1 MGSTNEGAVAIV
13 KLGVVALIAGLVLAG
28 CTAVDN
34 PIALP
39 GDEETPT
46 STSTPV
52 PGETAVPTDP
62 ELVPSGTADDNKAY
76 FDFVNKKLNKNNGA
90 PNGRKIID
98 NLVDGGFDKDAME
111 LTPDKTAINLDAD
124 TVEFTVLID
133 DSCLFGQWGSFGYK
147 STVLPV
153 LSTGKCMVGKTRNI
167 TW

>member
-1 MGSTNEGAVAIV
+1 MGRSHEGARSIV
-13 KLGVVALIAGLVLAG
+13 TFGVFALVAGLMLTG

-34 PIALP
+34 PITLP
-39 GDEETPT
+39 GDEETPVA
-46 STSTPV
+46 TPT

-76 FDFVNKKLNKNNGA
+76 FDLVNKKLKKNNGL
-90 PNGRKIID
+90 PRGRKIID
-98 NLVDGGFDKDAME
+98 NLVDGGFDKKAME
-111 LTPDKTAINLDAD
+111 LTPDKTAIDLEAD

-133 DSCLFGQWGSFGYK
+133 DACLFGQWGSFGYK

-153 LSTGKCMVGKTRNI
+153 LSTGKCMIGKTRNI

>member
-1 MGSTNEGAVAIV
+1 MGRSDKGAFSVVTLGAVALV
-13 KLGVVALIAGLVLAG
+13 AGLVLAG

-39 GDEETPT
+39 GDEETPI
-46 STSTPV
+46 STPT
-52 PGETAVPTDP
+52 PGETGVPADP
-62 ELVPSGTADDNKAY
+62 ELVPTGTAEDNKAY